1 MQKIRKFCRTV
12 FEIDSKFPTLIIL
25 PSFERGPL
33 PPPQNWSLFEKNS
46 RPSRQILYPPT
57 TLENFWQVRRY
68 CGWEGR
74 EGDPHERSHY
84 GTRLGIAPASFRSAT
99 LRFATLR
106 SVTLRYACS
115 ASLRNAPLH
124 YTPLASLPTLRY
136 TTLRLREAVSAVV
149 LVLSGY
155 YFSKKKQL
163 SKEWAL
169 KIIQESFLFWGISS
183 HRTVT
188 RNAHVSKDPSKV
200 YILPY
205 NW

>member
-1 MQKIRKFCRTV
+1 MEQKPR
-12 FEIDSKFPTLIIL
+12 
-25 PSFERGPL
+25 
-33 PPPQNWSLFEKNS
+33 PP
-46 RPSRQILYPPT
+46 RHILYPPT

-68 CGWEGR
+68 CGWDGR

-136 TTLRLREAVSAVV
+136 TTLRLREAISAVV

-163 SKEWAL
+163 SKERKKL
-169 KIIQESFLFWGISS
+169 KVFQELFLLWSISS

-188 RNAHVSKDPSKV
+188 RNAHMSKDPIKV